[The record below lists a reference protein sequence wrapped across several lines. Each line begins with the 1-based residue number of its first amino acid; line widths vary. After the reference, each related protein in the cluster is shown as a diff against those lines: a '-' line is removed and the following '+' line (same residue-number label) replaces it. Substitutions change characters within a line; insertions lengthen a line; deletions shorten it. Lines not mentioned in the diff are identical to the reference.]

1 MVDLHLSHVT
11 SALIKSPILP
21 PEERYVTFRSVD
33 TPVAK
38 SPREATAR
46 EPPRSTGWDCEILV
60 FEWGFWEGRLTHASY
75 CAAMEDIEAV
85 LR

>member
-1 MVDLHLSHVT
+1 MPFGVISEINVHLSHET

-38 SPREATAR
+38 RPRDATAR
-46 EPPRSTGWDCEILV
+46 DPPRSTW
-60 FEWGFWEGRLTHASY
+60 
-75 CAAMEDIEAV
+75 
-85 LR
+85 